1 MAHAINWFEIPAKN
15 FERAV
20 KFYSTILGVSM
31 EKSNMLGYDMGF
43 FPSEQGEVAG
53 AVVTADGYVP
63 NDKGTVVYLNGGNDL
78 NTVLSKVEKA
88 GGKVAVP
95 KTKITDEYGYFAIF
109 IDTEGNKVG
118 LHSSK

>member
-20 KFYSTILGVSM
+20 KFYSTILGAGI
-31 EKSNMLGYDMGF
+31 EKSNMMGFDMGF
-43 FPSEQGEVAG
+43 FPMQQGEVSG
-53 AVVTADGYVP
+53 AVVAGDGYVP
-63 NDKGTVVYLNGGNDL
+63 NDKGTVVYLNGGEDL

-95 KTKITDEYGYFAIF
+95 KTKITDEYGFFALF